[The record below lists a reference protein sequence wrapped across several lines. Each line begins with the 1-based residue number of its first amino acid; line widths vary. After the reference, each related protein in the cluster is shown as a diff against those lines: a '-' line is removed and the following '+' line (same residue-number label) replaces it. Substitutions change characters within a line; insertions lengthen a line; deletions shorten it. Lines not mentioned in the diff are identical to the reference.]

1 VSGAMVEKPEERVK
15 DVQEERRTYGID
27 REGPA

>member
-1 VSGAMVEKPEERVK
+1 MVEKPEERVK

-27 REGPA
+27 REGQA

>member
-1 VSGAMVEKPEERVK
+1 MVEKPEERVK

>member
-1 VSGAMVEKPEERVK
+1 MVEKPEERVK

-27 REGPA
+27 WEGPA